1 MFEYVG
7 PDNRIVVPYKR
18 TQMILHGVI
27 NTETGRELFDEAPFN
42 KIAEDIGVGTANRM
56 GQIELESLMRVKK
69 QDFTDNLFEGFVVRF
84 ESGKRLK
91 IKTDHYVELHSDH
104 TLGFGAVDTK
114 SKTKLYIERIK
125 DDTIDDLIAIMTE
138 RRDRTAV
145 DYINKVIAKYNKF
158 DKLIEESKNIV
169 SDKNFTK
176 RDYAVNIG
184 SDDWID
190 KLVLNHGKENKI
202 ETMRVNFILDELGD

>member
-1 MFEYVG
+1 
-7 PDNRIVVPYKR
+7 
-18 TQMILHGVI
+18 
-27 NTETGRELFDEAPFN
+27 
-42 KIAEDIGVGTANRM
+42 
-56 GQIELESLMRVKK
+56 
-69 QDFTDNLFEGFVVRF
+69 
-84 ESGKRLK
+84 
-91 IKTDHYVELHSDH
+91 
-104 TLGFGAVDTK
+104 
-114 SKTKLYIERIK
+114 
-125 DDTIDDLIAIMTE
+125 MTE

-176 RDYAVNIG
+176 RDYAVNVG